1 MNGKYKSLGKDIL
14 IFAIGT
20 IGSKIILFLLVPLYT
35 NVLTKSEYGTAEL
48 IFSVGQL
55 VVPCVS
61 LTIYDA
67 LLRYGLMADKEK
79 SEALYVTVVVFF
91 VGTLVTIA
99 LAPVMA
105 LYQPIKEWVFYLLIY
120 VIVSFASQVMLIYLK
135 VKNLNKIYS
144 FLSILQALLLIV
156 FNLFFLVLL
165 GIGVSGYLLSSIL
178 SSFVVTGA
186 AFIMSGARKDIV
198 KARFNPAL
206 FKEMITYSS
215 PLILNSISWWF
226 IHSSDKVMV
235 EAMLGVS
242 MLGLYTAASKIPSL
256 LNVVTSIFNQAWGLA
271 SIKEYDTTNDKK
283 LYSDVFDM
291 FVSFIFSAFIF
302 ICLIVK
308 PFMSIYVGDEFFEA
322 WRYVPILLLSAC
334 FSAISSFMGAFYS
347 ALKKS
352 KNVMITTVI
361 AGICNIIVNFFGIK
375 MMGVWGAAVGTLIAY
390 VLIAIVRMIDVLKF
404 LPIHYN
410 LRKFIPVC
418 VISLAVA
425 VLYSF
430 NIQTVLNMSVCIV
443 LFLMTVGKDYLKV
456 LKVVVSAVKERH
468 H

>member
-14 IFAIGT
+14 VFAIGT

-79 SEALYVTVVVFF
+79 GEALYVTVVVFF

-99 LAPVMA
+99 LAPLMA
-105 LYQPIKEWVFYLLIY
+105 LYQPIKEWVFYLVIY
-120 VIVSFASQVMLIYLK
+120 VIVSFASQVMLLYLK

-144 FLSILQALLLIV
+144 FLSILQALLLIT

-165 GIGVSGYLLSSIL
+165 KTGVSGYLLSSIL

-235 EAMLGVS
+235 EVMLSAS

-291 FVSFIFSAFIF
+291 FVTIIFSAFIF

-390 VLIAIVRMIDVLKF
+390 VLIAIIRMIDVLKF

-418 VISLAVA
+418 VISLVVA

-430 NIQTVLNMSVCIV
+430 NIQTVLNMSICIM
-443 LFLMTVGKDYLKV
+443 LFLMMVGKDYLKV
-456 LKVVVSAVKERH
+456 LKVVVSTIKERH